1 MAARLRQ
8 RHQEDVRAKIGV
20 SKIVGRL
27 EQHVHGLIEL
37 SPTQVQSARILLD
50 KSLASLVATEHTG
63 DLSVTVQL
71 VKFTD
76 ADNQAP

>member
-1 MAARLRQ
+1 MAARLRA
-8 RHQEDVRAKIGV
+8 RHQDDVRAKIGV

-50 KSLASLVATEHTG
+50 KSLASLTATEVSG
-63 DLSVTVQL
+63 DLAVSVQIVR
-71 VKFTD
+71 F
-76 ADNQAP
+76 ADGDDTHT